1 MMTMMMMELFDFSF
15 SVFMIMLLLLQL
27 KGSIIAIKAKLRG
40 LCIHEAIHSSSDLCP
55 KVVSDKV

>member
-1 MMTMMMMELFDFSF
+1 MMMIMMMELFDFSF
-15 SVFMIMLLLLQL
+15 SVFMLLLLQL

>member
-1 MMTMMMMELFDFSF
+1 MMIMMMELFDFSF
-15 SVFMIMLLLLQL
+15 SVFMLLLLQL